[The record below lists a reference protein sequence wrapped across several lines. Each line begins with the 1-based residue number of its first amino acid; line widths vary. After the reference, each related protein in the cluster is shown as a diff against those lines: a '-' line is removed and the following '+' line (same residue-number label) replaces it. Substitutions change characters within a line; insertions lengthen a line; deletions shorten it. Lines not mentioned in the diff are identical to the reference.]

1 MAQSL
6 SKRGNLPPSEVP
18 CKFFRSGVCRRGS
31 TCWFKHESSKSPQLN
46 PRRDASASVM
56 SSVRK
61 QAEVDEWL
69 VSSESGDVNT
79 RDESSSEADTL
90 TTSVV
95 SESPYKG
102 SPREEEE
109 VEKCAIC
116 LEEPTVFGLLLNC
129 DHVFCLPCMREW
141 RVTSGM
147 ATRELTASGSETE
160 TAETVTRR
168 PDRDA
173 IVTDSLPLRAERRR
187 IEVRLNKCCPLCRTP
202 SDFIVPS
209 SQLPAKST
217 AFDRRD
223 QKSGEQTKQ
232 LTKQE
237 IVDTYLA
244 TLKHIPC
251 KYFASTRS
259 CQFGND
265 CHYAHRVPAQ
275 KPKRMSASGRSS
287 TYPEAPR
294 RQAATGPYREYVFTP
309 QELQLCASR
318 FRRLRLLEYTRI
330 DRDEG
335 EQIADEHLFYD
346 RLDMQDDLSYDF
358 VPAVFDVNPRD
369 SVEPDPILIISEHI
383 SRLRALILERHGN

>member
-46 PRRDASASVM
+46 HRRDASASVI
-56 SSVRK
+56 SSARK
-61 QAEVDEWL
+61 QADIDDWL
-69 VSSESGDVNT
+69 ESSESSDVNT
-79 RDESSSEADTL
+79 RDESGSEADTT

-95 SESPYKG
+95 SVSPYKD

-116 LEEPTVFGLLLNC
+116 LEVPTVFGLLLNC
-129 DHVFCLPCMREW
+129 DHVFCLSCMREW

-160 TAETVTRR
+160 TVETTRHR
-168 PDRDA
+168 DRDT
-173 IVTDSLPLRAERRR
+173 IVVDSLPLRAERRR

-209 SQLPAKST
+209 SQLPVKST
-217 AFDRRD
+217 AFARR
-223 QKSGEQTKQ
+223 KSGEHTKQ

-244 TLKHIPC
+244 TLNHIPC
-251 KYFASTRS
+251 KYFAATRS

-265 CHYAHRVPAQ
+265 CHYSHRVPAQ

-287 TYPEAPR
+287 TYPESPR

-318 FRRLRLLEYTRI
+318 FRRQRQLEYTRI
-330 DRDEG
+330 DRDDV
-335 EQIADEHLFYD
+335 EQIADEHMFYD